1 MNEHTIEVDMTE
13 SAPENVYSW
22 IYLLLLYSGLYL
34 VCTGVSR
41 IVLRQS
47 RIDSTTAN
55 DAGDD
60 DGVRQEDK
68 GTFESLKD
76 QCVVKQADT
85 RVVPCQ
91 RAMSYGLD
99 ADEQSASV
107 LYGELDTVEDLTTRE
122 LCKLQKMPSFK
133 QWCVKN
139 KIHSDA
145 LQDIFS
151 RLHIYKKLKEIHPAS
166 FWALCSESSL
176 VSVDVVEPGVLVS
189 LTEYVVSRV
198 IDCTVAYSLYW
209 HATSPSGISKIVL
222 AVQLYSL
229 VIRRW
234 LRGRSSGAGMFS
246 AWYETSHLSEQYRTT
261 SGMIRTSLASILED
275 IFVLGTLGL
284 GALISMYTRCFSESK
299 QSIGERIAGVT
310 LIVETTRRLDDD

>member
-1 MNEHTIEVDMTE
+1 MNEHTIEVHMTE
-13 SAPENVYSW
+13 SVPENVYSW
-22 IYLLLLYSGLYL
+22 IYLFLLYSGLYL

-55 DAGDD
+55 DDD
-60 DGVRQEDK
+60 DVPQEDK
-68 GTFESLKD
+68 GTFESLKE
-76 QCVVKQADT
+76 QCVAKQPDT
-85 RVVPCQ
+85 RVPCQ

-122 LCKLQKMPSFK
+122 LRKLQKMPSFK

-139 KIHSDA
+139 KMHSAA

-151 RLHIYKKLKEIHPAS
+151 RLHIYKKLKDIHPAS

-198 IDCTVAYSLYW
+198 IDCTVAYGLYW
-209 HATSPSGISKIVL
+209 HTTSPSGISKIIL

-229 VIRRW
+229 IIRRW
-234 LRGRSSGAGMFS
+234 LQGRSSGAGMFS

-310 LIVETTRRLDDD
+310 LIVETTRRLDD